1 MVAKIV
7 PFLFRAPRSN
17 DWTQEEIA
25 EFYRIEHAL
34 VQARLQVETDRG
46 LSDEGEPWFAF
57 CRGDGEV
64 LVHIARDGG
73 GYLMHASGLQAPVRA
88 RRLVDLA
95 RSFVDQFRV
104 GAALE
109 QATTGSTLLI
119 HPVAMLAMVICA
131 IFAANEDGVSLGA
144 SVAPAEAN
152 NGQQQPNAP
161 GGAVALYQSFEKV
174 LAAAMGQAA
183 ALEAHK
189 DSIYLTIV
197 CSIVAAIGVAAPIPE
212 EVAGSSVVTHA
223 AEAVEG
229 HDVAAAHDFTDGE
242 SALAFDATPLHVTVA
257 WSVAVSDLL
266 QAPSDDTIVAMPSLL
281 PAGVVA
287 ASFVDNRP
295 MLTDDALSIR
305 IDEWRPEPGSTPQP
319 VVVTH
324 AGADQAMSSGGASS
338 TAAVRI
344 EPVTASL
351 KPVSTA
357 GEDFSGNN
365 KVDQLLQL
373 LFKGQPTATDFH
385 GGGELVQAPPG
396 IALALSQILS
406 DQLGPVHVEESRF
419 TYSMFDSA
427 GQKALVDFLKA
438 FPNAPVVFSAQQIVI
453 YDGATDFDTEH
464 LTIRIWELESGQT
477 IALVGHSD
485 HPAAHTGSVA

>member
-7 PFLFRAPRSN
+7 PFLFRAPRSH

-34 VQARLQVETDRG
+34 VQARLPVETDRG

-88 RRLVDLA
+88 RRLIDLA
-95 RSFVDQFRV
+95 RTFVDQFRV

-131 IFAANEDGVSLGA
+131 IFAANEDGVSF
-144 SVAPAEAN
+144 
-152 NGQQQPNAP
+152 
-161 GGAVALYQSFEKV
+161 GAVASSEPSDDQASGTPSGVVALYHSFDKV
-174 LAAAMGQAA
+174 VSAVMGQAA

-189 DSIYLTIV
+189 DSIYLTII
-197 CSIVAAIGVAAPIPE
+197 CSIVAAIGVTAPLPE
-212 EVAGSSVVTHA
+212 ESAGTPLLAQAS
-223 AEAVEG
+223 EPVEG
-229 HDVAAAHDFTDGE
+229 HVVAANQHLDGE
-242 SALAFDATPLHVTVA
+242 SALAFDTSPDHVAVA

-266 QAPSDDTIVAMPSLL
+266 EQPSDDTIAAMPSLL
-281 PAGVVA
+281 PSGIVA
-287 ASFVDNRP
+287 ASFADNRP
-295 MLTDDALSIR
+295 ILADDASSIR
-305 IDEWRPEPGSTPQP
+305 IDQWHPEPGAIPQP
-319 VVVTH
+319 VAMTH
-324 AGADQAMSSGGASS
+324 PGAEQAMTSGGSS
-338 TAAVRI
+338 SATVSRI
-344 EPVTASL
+344 ESVTASV
-351 KPVSTA
+351 KPLPGA
-357 GEDFSGNN
+357 GDELGGN

-373 LFKGQPTATDFH
+373 LFKGQAATDYH
-385 GGGELVQAPPG
+385 PVSDLSLAPPG
-396 IALALSQILS
+396 MFQALSQMLS
-406 DQLGPVHVEESRF
+406 DNGGPALAEQSRF
-419 TYSMFDSA
+419 TYAMFDSA
-427 GQKALVDFLKA
+427 GQKALVDFLTA
-438 FPNAPVVFSAQQIVI
+438 FPNAPVVFSAKQIVI
-453 YDGATDFDTEH
+453 YDGLNDFDTEH

-485 HPAAHTGSVA
+485 HPAAHTGSLA